1 MRWILSGSLEI
12 VVMFKTFLPLLQ
24 ISPQFAPSESR
35 AVASDLESHLR
46 GLDTSLA
53 EITIFNDK
61 IMSEKSVKF
70 GKSLMCNEC
79 AGNFPHGGVFSGMLK
94 FIIW

>member
-12 VVMFKTFLPLLQ
+12 VVMLKTFLPLMQ
-24 ISPQFAPSESR
+24 ISPQFSPSESR

-94 FIIW
+94 YIIW